1 MCYTLFYQSKKP
13 NRTHDTRHNHPQG
26 SSSSLTPYQWSSNAQ
41 LGVSEPLQWILWM
54 DLFECPCMVGY
65 CCCALTDSYYCW
77 FRWKD
82 AWAVKNLTNNCD
94 WVLTNPKLSV
104 YFRDNLNTQESDR
117 MPRPRKNIVLN
128 FDAISTALNSG
139 DTIKLKVL
147 AAEYGTCPP
156 VIKRCLIE
164 FYGDKI
170 DFVPGRNGGVRNL
183 NTTQSQTNCS
193 PSLAAVA

>member
-1 MCYTLFYQSKKP
+1 
-13 NRTHDTRHNHPQG
+13 
-26 SSSSLTPYQWSSNAQ
+26 
-41 LGVSEPLQWILWM
+41 
-54 DLFECPCMVGY
+54 
-65 CCCALTDSYYCW
+65 
-77 FRWKD
+77 
-82 AWAVKNLTNNCD
+82 
-94 WVLTNPKLSV
+94 
-104 YFRDNLNTQESDR
+104 